1 MKTSEK
7 CGTIQTW
14 WGKNGT
20 NTSIGEKKMTPFE
33 LQKTLDSMV
42 LLVDSREKPTAE
54 AKKRWESFGVP
65 YRIHGLRSGDYTAEF
80 VLPNGETF
88 SLENHAV
95 IERKL
100 GISEICGNFCQNRA
114 RFIREFERIKE
125 AGAKAYLVI
134 EGASWEAIY
143 NHRYHSKMSP
153 QALVASLT
161 AWMARYNAHIIFCR
175 AETFPKLCREI
186 LYREAKEILTNME
199 VDA

>member
-1 MKTSEK
+1 
-7 CGTIQTW
+7 
-14 WGKNGT
+14 
-20 NTSIGEKKMTPFE
+20 MTPFE

-54 AKKRWESFGVP
+54 AKKRWKSFVVP
-65 YRIHGLRSGDYTAEF
+65 YRIQALKSGDYTAEF
-80 VLPNGETF
+80 LLQNGETF

-114 RFIREFERIKE
+114 RFIREFERIRNS
-125 AGAKAYLVI
+125 GAKAYIIV

-143 NHRYHSKMSP
+143 NHRYRSKMSP

-161 AWMARYNAHIIFCR
+161 AWMARYNAHIIFCK

-186 LYREAKEILTNME
+186 LYREAKEIFTNMD

>member
-1 MKTSEK
+1 
-7 CGTIQTW
+7 
-14 WGKNGT
+14 
-20 NTSIGEKKMTPFE
+20 MTC
-33 LQKTLDSMV
+33 V
-42 LLVDSREKPTAE
+42 IDSREKPTSE

-65 YRIHGLRSGDYTAEF
+65 YRIQALKSGDYTAEF
-80 VLPNGETF
+80 TLPNGETF

-95 IERKL
+95 VERKMSIGEL
-100 GISEICGNFCQNRA
+100 CGNFCQNRA

-125 AGAKAYLVI
+125 AGAKAYIVV

-143 NHRYHSKMSP
+143 NHRYHSQMSP

-175 AETFPKLCREI
+175 AETFSKLCREI

-199 VDA
+199 FDA

>member
-1 MKTSEK
+1 MNNFDLE
-7 CGTIQTW
+7 
-14 WGKNGT
+14 
-20 NTSIGEKKMTPFE
+20 
-33 LQKTLDSMV
+33 KTLSTMV
-42 LLVDSREKPTAE
+42 ILVDSREHATAE

-80 VLPNGETF
+80 LLPNGETF
-88 SLENHAV
+88 SLGNHAV

-100 GISEICGNFCQNRA
+100 GLSEICGNFCQNRA
-114 RFIREFERIKE
+114 RFIREFERIRN
-125 AGAKAYLVI
+125 AGAKAYIVV

-143 NHRYHSKMSP
+143 NHRYHSQMAP

-186 LYREAKEILTNME
+186 LYREAKEIFTNMNI
-199 VDA
+199 DA

>member
-1 MKTSEK
+1 MNNFDLE
-7 CGTIQTW
+7 
-14 WGKNGT
+14 
-20 NTSIGEKKMTPFE
+20 
-33 LQKTLDSMV
+33 KTLSTMV
-42 LLVDSREKPTAE
+42 CVIDSREHATSE

-88 SLENHAV
+88 SLENHAL

-125 AGAKAYLVI
+125 AGAKAYIIV
-134 EGASWEAIY
+134 EGGSSWEAIY
-143 NHRYHSKMSP
+143 NHRYHSQMSP

-161 AWMARYNAHIIFCR
+161 AWMARYNAHIIFCK
-175 AETFPKLCREI
+175 AEISGRIIKEI
-186 LYREAKEILTNME
+186 LYREAKEIFTNME
-199 VDA
+199 VDT

>member
-1 MKTSEK
+1 
-7 CGTIQTW
+7 
-14 WGKNGT
+14 
-20 NTSIGEKKMTPFE
+20 MTPFDLE
-33 LQKTLDSMV
+33 KTLSSMTIIC
-42 LLVDSREKPTAE
+42 DSREHATAE

-65 YRIHGLRSGDYTAEF
+65 YVIEPLKSADYTARF
-80 VLPNGETF
+80 RLPNGEWF

-95 IERKL
+95 IERKS
-100 GISEICGNFCQNRA
+100 GIDELCGNFCQSRA

-125 AGAKAYLVI
+125 AGAKAYIIV
-134 EGASWEAIY
+134 EGGASWEAIY
-143 NHRYHSKMSP
+143 NHRYHSQMSP

-186 LYREAKEILTNME
+186 LYREAKEILMNME

>member
-1 MKTSEK
+1 MNNFDLE
-7 CGTIQTW
+7 
-14 WGKNGT
+14 
-20 NTSIGEKKMTPFE
+20 
-33 LQKTLDSMV
+33 KTLSTMALV
-42 LLVDSREKPTAE
+42 VDSREKPTDE

-65 YRIHGLRSGDYTAEF
+65 YRIQALKSGDYTSEF

-95 IERKL
+95 VERKMSL
-100 GISEICGNFCQNRA
+100 GEICGNFCQNRA

-125 AGAKAYLVI
+125 AEAKAYIIV
-134 EGASWEAIY
+134 EGGASWEAIY
-143 NHRYHSKMSP
+143 NHRYHSKMAP

-199 VDA
+199 VDGE

>member
-1 MKTSEK
+1 MNNFDLE
-7 CGTIQTW
+7 
-14 WGKNGT
+14 
-20 NTSIGEKKMTPFE
+20 
-33 LQKTLDSMV
+33 KTLSTMKIIC
-42 LLVDSREKPTAE
+42 DSREHATAE

-65 YRIHGLRSGDYTAEF
+65 YRIQALKSGDYTAEF
-80 VLPNGETF
+80 LLQNGETF
-88 SLENHAV
+88 SLEDHAV

-114 RFIREFERIKE
+114 RFIREFERIKD
-125 AGAKAYLVI
+125 AGAKAYIIV

-143 NHRYHSKMSP
+143 NHRYHSQMSP

-186 LYREAKEILTNME
+186 LYREAKEILTNMD

>member
-1 MKTSEK
+1 
-7 CGTIQTW
+7 
-14 WGKNGT
+14 
-20 NTSIGEKKMTPFE
+20 MTPFE

-65 YRIHGLRSGDYTAEF
+65 YRIQALKSGDYTSEF
-80 VLPNGETF
+80 LLPNGETF

-125 AGAKAYLVI
+125 AGAKAYIIV

-143 NHRYHSKMSP
+143 NHRYHSQMAP

-186 LYREAKEILTNME
+186 LYREAKEIVTNME
-199 VDA
+199 VENFG

>member
-1 MKTSEK
+1 MNNFDLET
-7 CGTIQTW
+7 
-14 WGKNGT
+14 
-20 NTSIGEKKMTPFE
+20 
-33 LQKTLDSMV
+33 TLSTMV
-42 LLVDSREKPTAE
+42 CVIDSREKPTAE

-65 YRIHGLRSGDYTAEF
+65 YRIQALKSGDYTSEF
-80 VLPNGETF
+80 LLPNGDTF

-95 IERKL
+95 VERKMSI
-100 GISEICGNFCQNRA
+100 GEICGNFCQNRA

-125 AGAKAYLVI
+125 AGAKAYVVI

-143 NHRYHSKMSP
+143 NHRYHSKMAP
-153 QALVASLT
+153 QALIASLT

-199 VDA
+199 VDGE

>member
-1 MKTSEK
+1 MNNFDLE
-7 CGTIQTW
+7 
-14 WGKNGT
+14 
-20 NTSIGEKKMTPFE
+20 
-33 LQKTLDSMV
+33 KTLSTMTIIC
-42 LLVDSREKPTAE
+42 DSREKPTDE

-65 YRIHGLRSGDYTAEF
+65 YRIQALKSGDYTAEF
-80 VLPNGETF
+80 ILPNGETF
-88 SLENHAV
+88 SLENISV
-95 IERKL
+95 IERKMS
-100 GISEICGNFCQNRA
+100 IDEICGNFCQNRA

-125 AGAKAYLVI
+125 AGAKAYVI
-134 EGASWEAIY
+134 VEGASWEAIY
-143 NHRYHSKMSP
+143 NHRYRSQMSP

>member
-1 MKTSEK
+1 MNNFDLE
-7 CGTIQTW
+7 
-14 WGKNGT
+14 
-20 NTSIGEKKMTPFE
+20 
-33 LQKTLDSMV
+33 KTLSTMTIIC
-42 LLVDSREKPTAE
+42 DSREHPTAE

-65 YRIHGLRSGDYTAEF
+65 YRIHGLRSGDYTSEF

-125 AGAKAYLVI
+125 AGSKAYIIV

-143 NHRYHSKMSP
+143 NHRYRSKMSP

-199 VDA
+199 VDGE

>member
-1 MKTSEK
+1 
-7 CGTIQTW
+7 
-14 WGKNGT
+14 
-20 NTSIGEKKMTPFE
+20 MTPFE

-42 LLVDSREKPTAE
+42 LLVDSREKPTDE

-65 YRIHGLRSGDYTAEF
+65 YVIEPLKSADYTARF
-80 VLPNGETF
+80 RLPNGEWF
-88 SLENHAV
+88 SLESYAV
-95 IERKL
+95 IERKS
-100 GISEICGNFCQNRA
+100 GIEELCGNFCQNRA

-125 AGAKAYLVI
+125 AGAKAYIVI
-134 EGASWEAIY
+134 EGGASWEAIY
-143 NHRYHSKMSP
+143 NHRYHSQMSP

-199 VDA
+199 IDA

>member
-1 MKTSEK
+1 MNNFDLE
-7 CGTIQTW
+7 
-14 WGKNGT
+14 
-20 NTSIGEKKMTPFE
+20 
-33 LQKTLDSMV
+33 KTLSTMTCII
-42 LLVDSREKPTAE
+42 DSREHATAE

-65 YRIHGLRSGDYTAEF
+65 YRIQALKSGDYTSEF
-80 VLPNGETF
+80 ILPNGETF
-88 SLENHAV
+88 SLENICL
-95 IERKL
+95 IERKMSIGEL
-100 GISEICGNFCQNRA
+100 CGNLCQNRA

-125 AGAKAYLVI
+125 AGAKAYVVV

-143 NHRYHSKMSP
+143 NHRYNSKMSP

-199 VDA
+199 FDA